1 MGAHLQQQRAVGV
14 AVAQLSH
21 GGLEGLPCWV
31 QIVVNHLHRGGGRGR
46 GPAVG
51 ELDSRQ
57 QGRWPWDPKAVKQS
71 RVPPALTSVFRTGTQ
86 APFSRALEM
95 RTKGSLLLQ
104 VSLLSSL
111 TPASASVT

>member
-1 MGAHLQQQRAVGV
+1 MEQA
-14 AVAQLSH
+14 
-21 GGLEGLPCWV
+21 GLEQAGLEQAAKPV
-31 QIVVNHLHRGGGRGR
+31 GHERAAQPEGQA